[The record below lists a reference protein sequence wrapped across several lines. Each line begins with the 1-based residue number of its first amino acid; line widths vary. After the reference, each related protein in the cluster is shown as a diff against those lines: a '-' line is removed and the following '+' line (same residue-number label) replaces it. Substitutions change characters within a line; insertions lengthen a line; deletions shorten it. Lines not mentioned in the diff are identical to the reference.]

1 MADRNAMEQRIE
13 ALAMPLVEAHG
24 LELVEVEFSPRPKTA
39 MLRIYLDRPGGIS
52 LDQIETFSREFGTL
66 LDVEDPIPQAF
77 HLEVSSPGLT
87 RPLKKL
93 RHYQWAKGKLVRVVP
108 RSAVDGLH
116 VLVGTLSEVGDD
128 AIVVETEGEPHRVR
142 LDQIAKANLEY
153 VGE

>member
-52 LDQIETFSREFGTL
+52 LDQIETFSREFGTV

-77 HLEVSSPGLT
+77 NLEVSSPGLT

-108 RSAVDGLH
+108 RAPVDGLQ
-116 VLVGTLSEVGDD
+116 VLVGTLSEVGEDG
-128 AIVVETEGEPHRVR
+128 IVVEIEGAAHSVR
-142 LDQIAKANLEY
+142 LDAIAKANLEY